1 MKLLGLLPD
10 NLIEYIS
17 VKIHG
22 DSMLPSFSDGDTVVF
37 KTIDNSIVLVGDIVL
52 AIHPFKKKINIV
64 KRVTKINS
72 CDEYFLEGDNEI
84 TSASSDSRSFGYISK
99 KDIIAILKDII

>member
-10 NLIEYIS
+10 NSIEYIS

-22 DSMLPSFSDGDTVVF
+22 DSMFPSFSDGDTVVF
-37 KTIDNSIVLVGDIVL
+37 KTIDNAIVLVGDIVL

-72 CDEYFLEGDNEI
+72 CDEYFWKEI
-84 TSASSDSRSFGYISK
+84 MRSQVQALTVDLLGISQK
-99 KDIIAILKDII
+99 KILSQY